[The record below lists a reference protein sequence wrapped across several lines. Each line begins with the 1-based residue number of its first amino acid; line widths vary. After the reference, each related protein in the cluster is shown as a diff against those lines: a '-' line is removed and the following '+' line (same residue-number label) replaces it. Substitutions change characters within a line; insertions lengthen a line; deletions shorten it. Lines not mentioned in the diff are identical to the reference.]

1 MKYMNPFIL
10 FLFPNKQQQTIAN
23 NNNKNNN
30 QSNKQKKRKYCFNCL
45 RELVESHF
53 A

>member
-23 NNNKNNN
+23 NNNKNSK
-30 QSNKQKKRKYCFNCL
+30 QSNKQTKK
-45 RELVESHF
+45 ESTVSI
-53 A
+53 ASGS